1 MCDLILQDYS
11 NKLLLKHLDKI
22 DLKSLL
28 FSRNDLDT
36 DIIEKIFQSGVSKEY
51 IWRTQKVDEALIEKY
66 ANNVADWSFI
76 GLYQK
81 LSVEFIMKY
90 KDKIDFTYFNFD
102 QYSVDEL
109 LSIDNVIFPYRAFL
123 NRSLEEKIKLCTHKK
138 LGICGKVIKSKDI
151 SYDFFD
157 ATLLA
162 PKSVTFMQFKPYL
175 LCNQIL
181 VYLHPFVLE
190 YSHVLEL
197 LAEDCFLVTKRY
209 LEILLSYKKLNI
221 TISEWDTLMM
231 LLHLET

>member
-1 MCDLILQDYS
+1 MKTQRKTKNQVETKPLVKYSHPILIDKEASS
-11 NKLLLKHLDKI
+11 NKLT
-22 DLKSLL
+22 S
-28 FSRNDLDT
+28 
-36 DIIEKIFQSGVSKEY
+36 
-51 IWRTQKVDEALIEKY
+51 
-66 ANNVADWSFI
+66 
-76 GLYQK
+76 
-81 LSVEFIMKY
+81 
-90 KDKIDFTYFNFD
+90 
-102 QYSVDEL
+102 
-109 LSIDNVIFPYRAFL
+109 FPYRAFL